1 MERLRSFLDNFSLMV
16 YNYLRFKPVQ
26 TARDIDSCC
35 CESFFFLINFA
46 TPISSLVKSKITSR
60 FLTMYQARAIIL
72 FF

>member
-35 CESFFFLINFA
+35 ESFFFSINFA
-46 TPISSLVKSKITSR
+46 TPISFLVKSKITSR
-60 FLTMYQARAIIL
+60 FL
-72 FF
+72 